1 MSQQSVEKSHG
12 IHEREVQ
19 VVFEIAPKGPCFLDD
34 MDGEISHVELY
45 FPGGECHS
53 DVTICRNNGS
63 DQDVEVMNY
72 TGDICTNCPGVVFG
86 EHDLVPRY
94 KKRDDDGFVVQVHL
108 PSSNELSDVV
118 SDLRRVSEYV
128 RILRIVDVS
137 DQQVDD
143 VVGEVDYTQLTD
155 KQRVALEGAVT
166 AGYYDLSKEVP
177 LAELAAEFGIST
189 SALSQ
194 RLARAEQNVMGQLFR
209 DRG

>member
-1 MSQQSVEKSHG
+1 MSQHSVEKSHG

-34 MDGEISHVELY
+34 IEGEISHVELY
-45 FPGGECHS
+45 FSEGECHS
-53 DVTICRNNGS
+53 DVTICRDNGS
-63 DQDVEVMNY
+63 DQAVEVMNY

-94 KKRDDDGFVVQVHL
+94 KKREKNGLIVQIHL

-118 SDLRRVSEYV
+118 SDLRRASEYV

-137 DQQVDD
+137 DQEVDA

-155 KQRVALEGAVT
+155 KQRVALEGAVNM
-166 AGYYDLSKEVP
+166 GYYDHSGEVP
-177 LAELAAEFGIST
+177 LAKLAAEFGIST

-194 RLARAEQNVMGQLFR
+194 RLARAEQNVMSQLFR
-209 DRG
+209 DRD